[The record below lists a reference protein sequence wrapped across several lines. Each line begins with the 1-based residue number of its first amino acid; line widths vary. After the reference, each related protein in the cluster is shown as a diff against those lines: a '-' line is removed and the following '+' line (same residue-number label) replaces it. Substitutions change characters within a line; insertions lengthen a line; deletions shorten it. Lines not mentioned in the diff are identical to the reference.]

1 MITVAL
7 SAKIELLL
15 IKGEIPMRFI
25 SVAFVSF
32 ILASTV
38 PSLASETVKEPV
50 PVKTLAVCSALP
62 NCVSS
67 LATNRAHRLPPFRF
81 TGPVEAAQ
89 ERLIRVIRQIPRSEI
104 VKEEPGYLVV
114 IFRSKIL
121 GLVDEAEFAFDEK
134 EGDINI
140 HSEARIGFYDFGANR
155 SRLEEIRESFLE
167 NEEIKS
173 ASRGR

>member
-1 MITVAL
+1 
-7 SAKIELLL
+7 
-15 IKGEIPMRFI
+15 MRFI

-38 PSLASETVKEPV
+38 PSLATETVKEPLT
-50 PVKTLAVCSALP
+50 VKALTVCSALP

-67 LATNRAHRLPPFRF
+67 LATNRAHRIPPFRF
-81 TGPVEAAQ
+81 NSPVEAAQ
-89 ERLIRVIRQIPRSEI
+89 ERLMRVIRQIPRSAI

-114 IFRSKIL
+114 IFRSKVF
-121 GLVDEAEFAFDEK
+121 GSVDEAEFAFDEK

-140 HSEARIGFYDFGANR
+140 HSEVRRGFYDFGVNR
-155 SRLEEIRESFLE
+155 SRFEKIREYFLE
-167 NEEIKS
+167 NEEIKA